1 MCAARKADLG
11 STKEN
16 PLVSYRVWDEW
27 TASGL
32 HVFWGDNDPRATL
45 KKREHFSDVD
55 LTLPRLWMGGHT
67 LEEREGVTYS
77 VGLVRCQCG
86 GVDRRVDVDDLLA
99 KTKKKPHR

>member
-1 MCAARKADLG
+1 MDGFRTARFG
-11 STKEN
+11 
-16 PLVSYRVWDEW
+16 
-27 TASGL
+27 
-32 HVFWGDNDPRATL
+32 GDNDPRATL
-45 KKREHFSDVD
+45 KKRERFSDVD

-99 KTKKKPHR
+99 KTKKKEQIKRELAGW